1 MHTTIAEP
9 REPAVPPPESRR
21 LRMEVAVFL
30 LLVLSSIIPGWLAS
44 GTIPFTSLAIA
55 VVLHDVALVTLV
67 VFFAWTAGQKVSS
80 LGWSARHP
88 LREIGLGLVLY
99 VPLFVILALL
109 QALLAALGL
118 KSPELETY
126 LVPSSRLEIALA
138 CILVVVVAV
147 SEETLFRG
155 YLLPRLRAIT
165 RSTPLA
171 VGLAS
176 LVFASGHVYEGASGI
191 LLVLVMAIAFSYVYL
206 WRGSLVAPIVM
217 HFIQD
222 FLGLVLA
229 PWLR

>member
-1 MHTTIAEP
+1 MRETITETP
-9 REPAVPPPESRR
+9 EPASPPPESRR
-21 LRMEVAVFL
+21 IRMEVAVFL
-30 LLVLSSIIPGWLAS
+30 LLLFSSIIPGWLAG
-44 GTIPFTSLAIA
+44 GTVPFASLAIA
-55 VVLHDVALVTLV
+55 VILHDIALVTLV

-88 LREIGLGLVLY
+88 LREIGLGIILY
-99 VPLFVILALL
+99 VPLFVLLALL

-118 KSPELETY
+118 KSPELEGY
-126 LVPSSRLEIALA
+126 LVPSSSVEIAFA
-138 CILVVVVAV
+138 FVLVIVVAI

-155 YLLPRLRAIT
+155 YLLPRLRTIT
-165 RSTPLA
+165 RSTPVA

-191 LLVLVMAIAFSYVYL
+191 LLVLVMAIVFSYVYL
-206 WRGSLVAPIVM
+206 WRGSIVAPIVM

-222 FLGLVLA
+222 FVGLVLA